1 MKFVTNSSTFND
13 SKKNI
18 DAVIADMDLLLE
30 EVTPPEKNDYL
41 DIGLNILEGNLP
53 NFGYS
58 SSNLSY
64 LEKIKE
70 LKAYYHN
77 LNINN
82 EEMLEIISKSR

>member
-1 MKFVTNSSTFND
+1 MDVMTNSSTLND
-13 SKKNI
+13 SKNNI

-30 EVTPPEKNDYL
+30 EVTPPKKNNYL
-41 DIGLNILEGNLP
+41 DMGLMILESNLP
-53 NFGYS
+53 NFRYS

-70 LKAYYHN
+70 LKAYYRA